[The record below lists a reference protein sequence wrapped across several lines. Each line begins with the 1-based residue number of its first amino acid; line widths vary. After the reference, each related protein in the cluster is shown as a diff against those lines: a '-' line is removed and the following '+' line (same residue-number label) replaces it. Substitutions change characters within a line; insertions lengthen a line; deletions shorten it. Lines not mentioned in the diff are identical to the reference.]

1 MHYSTP
7 LFNNVPTHT
16 TVDFA
21 CGLRAGS
28 TVTCVRRQDQLPLFS
43 YNIYYSTTNTAMG
56 CTDTSV
62 KGTKL
67 IFAECNN
74 YRITLTASRAV
85 PACQ

>member
-67 IFAECNN
+67 ISGCKV
-74 YRITLTASRAV
+74 IGGISRHGGNTGR
-85 PACQ
+85 